1 MPLMPQR
8 PESRSPSLLS
18 PGDYDDDVSSL
29 RSASEQDSDTEDDEF
44 LQGSRTTLELAEHD
58 RKVLEDEEELEKL
71 LTKRGPTQG
80 LQRIF
85 SPGGSSVKIGKK
97 ERRQRRREMK
107 AAYRRRNEK
116 PDEEGELMHEMEEGY
131 RDESSGLNTPS
142 SDGEGE
148 LLDGFEYKQSKGDLI
163 RKLLL
168 VFSAIAVL
176 FLILL
181 LGAYK
186 ASSNFRVSHRP
197 KPLVS
202 NGTALF
208 APTTILISLDGFR
221 ADFLN
226 RGLTPTLNNFI
237 AEGVSP
243 KYMLPSFPSV
253 TFPNH
258 YTLVTGLYPESHG
271 VVGNSFWAPEFQEE
285 FHTESSV
292 STQSKWWNN
301 AEPLWVTAEKQGIH
315 AAIHMWP
322 GSEAH
327 IHDIDP
333 TFYDVYNGSETLPR
347 KVDRVLEYL
356 DLPGEEVESYDG
368 DKRPQFIAA
377 YVPDVDADGHR
388 YGPNST
394 EIRATI
400 AKADD
405 MLARLFQGIRDRNLT
420 DIVNIVVVSDHGM
433 ATTSNER
440 LVQLEDLIDISLVEH
455 LDGWPSRG
463 LRPKRPEDLP
473 ILQEQLEKAKAD
485 YADKVEIYSRDTM
498 PERYHFSNNERI
510 APLWVIPK
518 TGWAV
523 VERPDF
529 DAEKALE
536 TGEVYRPRG
545 VHGYDHEHPLMR
557 AIFIARG
564 PAFPHQPNSRL
575 EVFQNIEVYNIICNS
590 IGVKPLPNNG
600 TLHLPLQPVGLHS
613 DEGVPAIESPPD
625 PPASV
630 SVNPTTEL
638 APVPSV
644 TSSAVDASATAGNQS
659 SEVDDGEKQGEEN
672 EEGDGVVVDGDDDHD
687 DTASQDTTW
696 WGKMMDKLE
705 SFKEWASEFIQSKTD
720 NEAPK

>member
-1 MPLMPQR
+1 MPLTPQK
-8 PESRSPSLLS
+8 PEPRSPSLLS
-18 PGDYDDDVSSL
+18 PGGYDDDVSSL

-44 LQGSRTTLELAEHD
+44 LQGTRTTLELAEHD

-80 LQRIF
+80 LRRIF

-107 AAYRRRNEK
+107 AAYRRRHER

-131 RDESSGLNTPS
+131 RDDESSGLNTPS

-148 LLDGFEYKQSKGDLI
+148 LLDGFEYKQSKGDLV
-163 RKLLL
+163 RKLLV

-197 KPLVS
+197 KPLIS

-226 RGLTPTLNNFI
+226 RGLTPTLNDFI

-271 VVGNSFWAPEFQEE
+271 VVGNSFWDSEFQEE

-292 STQSKWWNN
+292 STQSKWWNS
-301 AEPLWVTAEKQGIH
+301 AEPLWVTAEKQGVH

-327 IHDIDP
+327 VRDIDP
-333 TFYDVYNGSETLPR
+333 TFYDRYNGSETLPR

-356 DLPGEEVESYDG
+356 DLPGEETESYDG

-377 YVPDVDADGHR
+377 YVPDVDRDGHR
-388 YGPNST
+388 FGPNST

-400 AKADD
+400 TEADD

-420 DIVNIVVVSDHGM
+420 NIVNIVVVSDHGM

-440 LVQLEDLIDISLVEH
+440 LVQLEDLVDISLVEH
-455 LDGWPSRG
+455 IDGWPSRG

-473 ILQEQLEKAKAD
+473 VLQEQLEKAKAD
-485 YADKVEIYSRDTM
+485 YADKVEIYSRETM

-523 VERPDF
+523 VERPEF
-529 DAEKALE
+529 DAKKALE

-545 VHGYDHEHPLMR
+545 IHGYDHEHPLMR

-564 PAFPHQPNSRL
+564 PAFPHPSNSRL
-575 EVFQNIEVYNIICNS
+575 EVFQVYNIICDS
-590 IGVKPLPNNG
+590 LGVKSLPNNG

-613 DEGVPAIESPPD
+613 DEEVPAIESPPD
-625 PPASV
+625 PPVSS
-630 SVNPTTEL
+630 SVNSTAEMM
-638 APVPSV
+638 PVPRP
-644 TSSAVDASATAGNQS
+644 TSPAVHTSDTAGEQS
-659 SEVDDGEKQGEEN
+659 SKVDGGEEQGD
-672 EEGDGVVVDGDDDHD
+672 EEEDLGVIDDNNDA
-687 DTASQDTTW
+687 ASQPKTW
-696 WGKMMDKLE
+696 WGTMMDKLE
-705 SFKEWASEFIQSKTD
+705 SFKEWAGEFIQSKTD